1 MSWAGSPA
9 FRKRCGRS
17 QPKHRSHS
25 PFALIQPRK
34 FLEPALTGHT
44 RFGFYILRFPNILYL
59 FLAWVPPLSQP
70 FGELT
75 DKPRQYPLLIP
86 YNSLNTADCANT
98 VGRLSQIVSSSICV
112 SPISRNPEEGDT
124 SNKPY
129 RFLMRSHRSALRA
142 PISSHNCVFLISFI
156 SFNLNR
162 LLSGTL
168 QAVQIFIKK
177 PFIHQ
182 KTRMFLRGTGKS
194 WWILQLLKKFSND
207 SWKSYRKEYNG

>member
-9 FRKRCGRS
+9 FRKRCRRS

-25 PFALIQPRK
+25 PFDLIQPRN

-59 FLAWVPPLSQP
+59 FLTWVPPLSQP
-70 FGELT
+70 FGELA
-75 DKPRQYPLLIP
+75 DKLRQYPLLIL
-86 YNSLNTADCANT
+86 YSILNTAKCAEIPLNGCFKSLFLPFACLPYPCIRRET
-98 VGRLSQIVSSSICV
+98 HRTNRIALWCV
-112 SPISRNPEEGDT
+112 HTDQ
-124 SNKPY
+124 
-129 RFLMRSHRSALRA
+129 RFARRSLLD
-142 PISSHNCVFLISFI
+142 CVFLISFI